1 MVVVEVNN
9 EAVVGSYSS
18 KELVEVGE
26 VVNLVAEEVGISHNM
41 KVLGLVKAVEGMVE
55 VVMDK

>member
-1 MVVVEVNN
+1 M
-9 EAVVGSYSS
+9 
-18 KELVEVGE
+18 
-26 VVNLVAEEVGISHNM
+26 AEEVGISHNM